1 MSDSVDLKAG
11 IYISSVSANTPASK
25 AGLQSGDVIL
35 KMDGTEV
42 NTMLQL
48 KELLYY
54 KNSGDTISLTY
65 ERNGTE
71 STVNVTL

>member
-1 MSDSVDLKAG
+1 
-11 IYISSVSANTPASK
+11 
-25 AGLQSGDVIL
+25 
-35 KMDGTEV
+35 MDGTEV